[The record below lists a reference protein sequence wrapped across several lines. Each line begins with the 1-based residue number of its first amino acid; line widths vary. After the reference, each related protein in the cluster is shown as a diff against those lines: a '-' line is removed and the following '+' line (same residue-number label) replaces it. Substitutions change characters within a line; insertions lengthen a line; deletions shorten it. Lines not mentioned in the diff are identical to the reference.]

1 MKKAIEAIGNL
12 FYGFLKK
19 KESFYHTLD
28 KSEGKKIVFLLVC
41 MTPAAF
47 ILAYAFSNYS
57 FKTQVLIF
65 IGYLIIAFLAII
77 FSAGYYSGMKQF
89 QRDKHGLEMVKINL
103 YGKEYPKLLLTDDD
117 LDNFHLL
124 LMGYIPQT
132 KINNRN
138 LIKNGSSANYFFVFS
153 LMHRFV
159 RNGIID
165 IDTAR
170 RKILFE
176 IIRESFSMNNNP
188 VNPNTLES
196 SFSRW
201 NTSMKDKQLLVSEHE
216 KIIEVFGEQ

>member
-1 MKKAIEAIGNL
+1 M
-12 FYGFLKK
+12 
-19 KESFYHTLD
+19 
-28 KSEGKKIVFLLVC
+28 
-41 MTPAAF
+41 
-47 ILAYAFSNYS
+47 
-57 FKTQVLIF
+57 
-65 IGYLIIAFLAII
+65 AFLTII
-77 FSAGYYSGMKQF
+77 LSAGYQSGLKRF
-89 QRDKHGLEMVKINL
+89 HRDKHGLEMIKINL
-103 YGKEYPKLLLTDDD
+103 YGKDFPKLLFTDED

-132 KINNRN
+132 RINNRN

-159 RNGIID
+159 RDGIID

-176 IIRESFSMNNNP
+176 IIRESFSMNGNP

-201 NTSMKDKQLLVSEHE
+201 NTSMKDKQLVVLEHE

>member
-1 MKKAIEAIGNL
+1 
-12 FYGFLKK
+12 
-19 KESFYHTLD
+19 
-28 KSEGKKIVFLLVC
+28 
-41 MTPAAF
+41 MTPVAFIAAF
-47 ILAYAFSNYS
+47 TFSDT
-57 FKTQVLIF
+57 FKTQLLIF
-65 IGYLIIAFLAII
+65 TGYLCMAFLTII
-77 FSAGYYSGMKQF
+77 LSAGYQSGLKRF
-89 QRDKHGLEMVKINL
+89 HRDKHGLEMIKINL
-103 YGKEYPKLLLTDDD
+103 YGKDFPKLLLTDED

-159 RNGIID
+159 RDGIID

-176 IIRESFSMNNNP
+176 IIRESFSMNGNP

-201 NTSMKDKQLLVSEHE
+201 NTSMKDKQLVVLEHE

>member
-1 MKKAIEAIGNL
+1 MKGVIEAIGKF
-12 FYGFLKK
+12 FYKFLKK
-19 KESFYHTLD
+19 KESFYHSLD
-28 KSEGKKIVFLLVC
+28 KSEGKKILFLLTC
-41 MTPAAF
+41 MTPVAFIAAF
-47 ILAYAFSNYS
+47 TFSDS
-57 FKTQVLIF
+57 FKTQLLIF
-65 IGYLIIAFLAII
+65 TGYLSMAFLTII
-77 FSAGYYSGMKQF
+77 LSAGYQSGLKRF
-89 QRDKHGLEMVKINL
+89 HRDKHGLEMIKINL
-103 YGKEYPKLLLTDDD
+103 YGKDFPKLLLADED

-124 LMGYIPQT
+124 LMGYVPQT

-159 RNGIID
+159 RDGIID

-170 RKILFE
+170 RKMLFE
-176 IIRESFSMNNNP
+176 IIRESFSMNGNP

-201 NTSMKDKQLLVSEHE
+201 NTSMKDKQMVVLEHE